1 MLKKYKLTS
10 YNIRLVLLLIVTCSY
25 ALCIVN
31 SANSSY
37 TMRQG
42 VGMLV
47 SFVLMIIISFFDYNW
62 VLKFHWLLY
71 AVGVLMLIMVKV
83 AGHSSHGAERWI
95 KIAGIPLQPSEFCK
109 LILILFTAKLIAD
122 NKEKINSFKFLV
134 LLAFL
139 LIVPVVLVVIEP
151 DLSTTVLICLVLLTI
166 IFASGLSYK
175 IIGIAIAVVVPLVA
189 GLLVYIV
196 VTPEPVIIAKYQRER
211 IVTFLMGDEADADDR
226 FQQEKSVQ
234 AIGSGQ
240 LTGKGLNNEDP
251 SSLKNNNYIPEAQ
264 NDFIFAVIGEE
275 LGFAGCVFTIF
286 LLFSIVFEC
295 IITAIKAK
303 NFAGRLICCGVAA
316 YIGFQSFINIGVV
329 TRLLPNTG
337 IPLPFFSCGLTSLV
351 TLFSAMGFILNIGLK
366 RTADEEEFLFADD
379 FRG

>member
-1 MLKKYKLTS
+1 MLKKYKFRS
-10 YNIRLVLLLIVTCSY
+10 YNIRLVVLLVITCVY
-25 ALCIVN
+25 ALSIVN
-31 SANSSY
+31 SANSDY
-37 TMRQG
+37 TMKQG
-42 VGMLV
+42 FGMLL
-47 SFVLMIIISFFDYNW
+47 SFVLMLIISLIDYNW
-62 VLKFHWLLY
+62 ILKFSWLMY
-71 AVGVLMLIMVKV
+71 AAGVVMLLMVKV

-95 KIAGIPLQPSEFCK
+95 KIGGIPIQPSEFVK
-109 LILILFTAKLIAD
+109 LILILFAAKIIAQ
-122 NKEKINSFKFLV
+122 NKEKINSIRFLALLAV
-134 LLAFL
+134 LL
-139 LIVPVVLVVIEP
+139 LIPVVLVVIEP
-151 DLSTTVLICLVLLTI
+151 DLSTTILICLILVTI

-175 IIGIAIAVVVPLVA
+175 IIGIAIAVIVPLAA
-189 GLLVYIV
+189 GFLIYIV
-196 VTPEPVIIAKYQRER
+196 STPEPVIIAKYQRDR
-211 IVTFLMGDEADADDR
+211 IVTFLSGDDADEDDK

-240 LTGKGLNNEDP
+240 LTGKGLNNNDP

-275 LGFAGCVFTIF
+275 LGFVGCVLTIF

-303 NFAGRLICCGVAA
+303 NFEGRLICCGVAA
-316 YIGFQSFINIGVV
+316 YIAFQSFINIGVV

-351 TLFSAMGFILNIGLK
+351 TLFSAMGIIINIGLK
-366 RTADEEEFLFADD
+366 RTADEDDFMFADD